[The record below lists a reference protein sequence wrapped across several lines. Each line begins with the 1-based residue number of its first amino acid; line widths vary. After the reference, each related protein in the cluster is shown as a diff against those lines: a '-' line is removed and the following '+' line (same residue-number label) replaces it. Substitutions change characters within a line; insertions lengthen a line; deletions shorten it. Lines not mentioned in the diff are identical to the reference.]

1 MILRGTTKMP
11 IENKLTLNA
20 SDALVKALDPTCQW
34 HDVDSLIAQT
44 DVGDIN
50 HQTLAHAVRMLSRQ
64 QLIEIGRP
72 ARLKGRKAVRLTSG
86 GAQRARYLAN
96 HAKSSSGVAKASQTI
111 APFVLGAVLT
121 GCSSPKMTMPFQSP
135 DIAGS
140 YKQAN
145 TDNIRHT
152 LPRGMSIPSEG
163 AARLITR
170 APGILPPETMPE
182 VRQVEAKPQVL
193 PVATPNVVATKLTSD
208 VRRQA
213 VFFRSNSVEIGNQ
226 MRVLKGVDVN
236 GKKPLRVRLMAST
249 DSTGS
254 LAGNKRLAKARALAV
269 ASELMKM
276 GIERKHIQIKLV
288 PMGTEAMRDFTEGQF
303 VPTSTDAIARRVE
316 VEFVAKP

>member
-1 MILRGTTKMP
+1 MILRGTTEMP
-11 IENKLTLNA
+11 IQNKLALNA

-34 HDVDSLIAQT
+34 YDVESLIAQT
-44 DVGDIN
+44 EVGDI
-50 HQTLAHAVRMLSRQ
+50 HQRALAQAVRLLSSQ
-64 QLIEIGRP
+64 QLIEVGRP
-72 ARLKGRKAVRLTSG
+72 ARLKGRKAVRLTAG
-86 GAQRARYLAN
+86 GAQRARYLSD
-96 HAKSSSGVAKASQTI
+96 HAKSNTGVVKASQTL

-140 YKQAN
+140 YKQVN
-145 TDNIRHT
+145 TDNIRNT
-152 LPRGMSIPSEG
+152 LPRGMIVPTEG
-163 AARLITR
+163 TARLVTR
-170 APGILPPETMPE
+170 PPGILPPEMVE
-182 VRQVEAKPQVL
+182 VRPIEAKPQVL
-193 PVATPNVVATKLTSD
+193 PVATPSVVASKLTGD

-236 GKKPLRVRLMAST
+236 GKKPLRVRLLAST

-254 LAGNKRLAKARALAV
+254 VAGNKRLAKARALAV
-269 ASELMKM
+269 AGELMKM

-288 PMGTEAMRDFTEGQF
+288 PMGTEVMRDFTEGQF